1 MHQRPLAGSLEMIR
15 AAWQHLTK
23 SNDHQQA
30 ELYQTSLMTALLEG
44 VYEGDV
50 TYGELSKHGDFG
62 LGTFNDLDGEMV
74 GFDGIFYQLRSDGSA
89 TRVRPEQ
96 KTPFAVVTHFTPDR
110 TIDLAEG
117 VGKEQLSAKLAEL
130 VDANHFVA
138 VRLDGLFK
146 EVRTRTVQVQHRPFP
161 PLTEATARQ
170 DVKTFANVSGVLAG
184 FRSPTFAQGIGVAGL
199 HVHFLREDQEAG
211 GHALDFTLRKG
222 TLQVQT
228 LSGLHVELPD
238 TTAFG
243 EAVLTDEALDSKI
256 KASEG

>member
-1 MHQRPLAGSLEMIR
+1 MHQHPLEGSLEMIR
-15 AAWQHLTK
+15 AAWQHLTR

-110 TIDLAEG
+110 TSDLAED

-138 VRLDGLFK
+138 VRVDGLFR
-146 EVRTRTVQVQHRPFP
+146 EVRTRTVQRQHRPFP

-184 FRSPTFAQGIGVAGL
+184 FRSPNFAQGIGVAGL
-199 HVHFLREDQEAG
+199 HVHFLREDKEAG
-211 GHALDFTLRKG
+211 GHALDFTLLKG
-222 TLQVQT
+222 TVQVQT
-228 LSGLHVELPD
+228 LSGMHVELPD
-238 TTAFG
+238 TTEFG